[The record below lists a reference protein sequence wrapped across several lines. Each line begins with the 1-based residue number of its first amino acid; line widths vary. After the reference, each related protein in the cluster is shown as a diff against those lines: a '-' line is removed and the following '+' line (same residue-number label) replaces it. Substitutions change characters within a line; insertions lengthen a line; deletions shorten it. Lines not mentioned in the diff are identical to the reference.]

1 MHAWSNLAP
10 AMVVPSSPA
19 FDAERALTAAVA
31 AGDRAASER
40 LARRLLPQVR
50 RVARALVT
58 RPADVDDASQVALL
72 EVLRAAGNYRGE
84 GPLEGWARRIAT
96 RAVMR
101 WSGRQRLRD
110 VKTEPLTGE
119 PDPRATW
126 LPSAVTEALPRPLP
140 EYLDAL
146 PEAQRTAFLLRH
158 SLGHTVPEIAALSDT
173 AVPTIKSRLLK
184 AQQELRRLIR
194 RDVAFGARPPA
205 GSAQVADIRG
215 ADRRPPVAT
224 IASGSPPPNS
234 PERSLP

>member
-10 AMVVPSSPA
+10 VMAVPSA
-19 FDAERALTAAVA
+19 FDAERALAAAVA
-31 AGDRAASER
+31 AGDRGASER
-40 LARRLLPQVR
+40 MARRLLPQVR

-96 RAVMR
+96 RAIMK

-110 VKTEPLTGE
+110 VRTEPLATE
-119 PDPRATW
+119 ADPRAAW
-126 LPSAVTEALPRPLP
+126 LPTAVVEALPRPLP
-140 EYLDAL
+140 EYLAAL
-146 PEAQRTAFLLRH
+146 PEVQRTAFVLRH

-194 RDVAFGARPPA
+194 RDVALGARPA
-205 GSAQVADIRG
+205 GG
-215 ADRRPPVAT
+215 APTGAVPKKV
-224 IASGSPPPNS
+224 P
-234 PERSLP
+234 LQ

>member
-1 MHAWSNLAP
+1 MLAWSNLAP
-10 AMVVPSSPA
+10 AMVVPSA
-19 FDAERALTAAVA
+19 FDAERALAAAVA

-72 EVLRAAGNYRGE
+72 EVLRASGNYRGE

-96 RAVMR
+96 RAVLR

-110 VKTEPLTGE
+110 VRTENLATS
-119 PDPRATW
+119 PDPREAW

-140 EYLDAL
+140 EYLAAL
-146 PEAQRTAFLLRH
+146 PEAQRTAFVLRH
-158 SLGHTVPEIAALSDT
+158 SLGHTVPEIAALSDA

-194 RDVAFGARPPA
+194 RDVAFGTRPPGSSPPA
-205 GSAQVADIRG
+205 GDGHA
-215 ADRRPPVAT
+215 PVAT
-224 IASGSPPPNS
+224 MASGSPPNS
-234 PERSLP
+234 PQKVSVP

>member
-10 AMVVPSSPA
+10 AMAMPSA
-19 FDAERALTAAVA
+19 FDAERALAAAVA

-40 LARRLLPQVR
+40 WARRLLPQVR
-50 RVARALVT
+50 RVARALVS

-101 WSGRQRLRD
+101 WSSRQRLRD
-110 VKTEPLTGE
+110 VRTEPLAE
-119 PDPRATW
+119 ADPRAAW
-126 LPSAVTEALPRPLP
+126 LPTAVVEALPRPLP
-140 EYLDAL
+140 EYLAAL
-146 PEAQRTAFLLRH
+146 PEVQRTAFVLRH

-194 RDVAFGARPPA
+194 RDVALGARPPA
-205 GSAQVADIRG
+205 KAPEKV
-215 ADRRPPVAT
+215 PV
-224 IASGSPPPNS
+224 P
-234 PERSLP
+234 

>member
-1 MHAWSNLAP
+1 MQVWSNLAVMAIPP
-10 AMVVPSSPA
+10 AA
-19 FDAERALTAAVA
+19 FEAERALAAAAA
-31 AGDRAASER
+31 AGDRVASER

-72 EVLRAAGNYRGE
+72 ELLRAAGNYRGE

-110 VKTEPLTGE
+110 VKTESLAAA

-126 LPSAVTEALPRPLP
+126 LPSTVAEALPRPLP
-140 EYLDAL
+140 EYLAAL
-146 PEAQRTAFLLRH
+146 PEAQRTAFVLRH

-194 RDVAFGARPPA
+194 RDVALGTRPPG
-205 GSAQVADIRG
+205 GS
-215 ADRRPPVAT
+215 PPVAGAREGDRYAP
-224 IASGSPPPNS
+224 IAMVSGSPPPNS
-234 PERSLP
+234 PEKVSVP